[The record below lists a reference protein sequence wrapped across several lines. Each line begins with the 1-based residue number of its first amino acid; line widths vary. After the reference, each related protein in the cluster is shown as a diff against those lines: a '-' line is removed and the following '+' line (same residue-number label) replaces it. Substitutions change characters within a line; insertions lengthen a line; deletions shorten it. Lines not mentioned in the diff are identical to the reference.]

1 MSIRFYGFWRSLAA
15 YRVRVALKLKGLTYE
30 EIPVN
35 LLAGHQHDPA
45 YLAINPQGAVPALM
59 VPGVSQPLTQSM
71 AILDYLEL
79 VYPAPA
85 LMPTAPEQRARVL
98 SLAHVCASDGHPLVV
113 PRVRNYLQNTLQLD
127 EGTRNAWLQH
137 WTLQALQT
145 YERILSQNPQ
155 AGRYSH
161 GDHVTVADICL
172 ASQVTG
178 ASLFGCQLDSVP
190 QVMAIFK
197 ELMKLDAFAKSM
209 PQLQADAPAP
219 TQN

>member
-45 YLAINPQGAVPALM
+45 YLAINPQGAVPALI
-59 VPGVSQPLTQSM
+59 VPGVSQPLSQSM

-79 VYPAPA
+79 VYPTPA

-113 PRVRNYLQNTLQLD
+113 P
-127 EGTRNAWLQH
+127 
-137 WTLQALQT
+137 
-145 YERILSQNPQ
+145 
-155 AGRYSH
+155 
-161 GDHVTVADICL
+161 
-172 ASQVTG
+172 
-178 ASLFGCQLDSVP
+178 
-190 QVMAIFK
+190 
-197 ELMKLDAFAKSM
+197 
-209 PQLQADAPAP
+209 
-219 TQN
+219 